1 MRPWTEE
8 EDAILTRL
16 YPDYIRALGCLQG
29 RTYYALR
36 NRARGLGL
44 TRERHRWT
52 VAELKTLARLWKA
65 GAYGPEIRRAFPDI
79 PYATVRT
86 RARQMGLGRRY
97 RRQGV
102 GDPLYD
108 AIAAAVDRQR
118 LTFRQLDALA
128 GTGQA
133 FYRAHATTAQMVAA
147 AEALG
152 LIVEIEWE

>member
-1 MRPWTEE
+1 MTAWTGE

-16 YPDYIRALGCLQG
+16 YPNYNQALGCLPG

-44 TRERHRWT
+44 TVERHRWT
-52 VAELKTLARLWKA
+52 AAELKNLARLWNA
-65 GAYGPEIRRAFPDI
+65 GASGAEIKRAFPHI
-79 PYATVRT
+79 PYAKVRT
-86 RARQMGLGRRY
+86 RARQLGLGRRH
-97 RRQGV
+97 RRQGI

-108 AIAAAVDRQR
+108 AIAAAVNRQR

-133 FYRAHATTAQMVAA
+133 FYRARATAAQMLAA

-152 LIVEIEWE
+152 LIVEIEWD